1 MQLLAAAPVNTGRQ
15 LALDLARGL
24 AVLFMILVHVQE
36 MFALPAVAESW
47 LGTAVEFLG
56 GPPAAPVFMFL
67 LGTGIVYS
75 RRATELLLLKRGVL
89 ILLAGYL
96 LNLLRSTL
104 PLLLQGKLEQDGE
117 YYTEAVTSFF
127 EIDILQFAGLA
138 LIAFALLR
146 ACRRGWTALLGD
158 TPRAAVADAATVAA
172 FAAVCA
178 LPNMFIGR
186 IPVDGLLPQALT
198 GLLWGSSEHSYFPFL
213 TWFAYPAAGYLFG
226 LLLIRC
232 QRPDMFYGMLLC
244 LAAAALLQFVLTDI
258 PAILLPQ
265 TGDDY
270 DYYHH
275 NAVMN
280 VAYTLFVLCWLALL
294 YFVARL
300 PLAFT
305 TLRRWSANVAE
316 IYFIHWVL
324 LGWMG
329 VVLDYENR
337 GYVACLL
344 IFLLVAV
351 TSDAL
356 AWLYRRLTAPAAAH

>member
-1 MQLLAAAPVNTGRQ
+1 MPFITAEPVNTGRQ
-15 LALDLARGL
+15 FSLDLARGL

-36 MFALPAVAESW
+36 MFALPQVAESW
-47 LGTAVEFLG
+47 AGALVEFLG

-89 ILLAGYL
+89 VLLAGYL
-96 LNLLRSTL
+96 LNFLRGTV
-104 PLLLQGKLEQDGE
+104 PLFVQGTIEQDGD
-117 YYTEAVTSFF
+117 YLAEAGTSLC

-138 LIAFALLR
+138 LIVFALLR
-146 ACRRGWTALLGD
+146 ACRRGWMALLGD
-158 TPRAAVADAATVAA
+158 TPRAVVADAATVAA
-172 FAAVCA
+172 FSAACA
-178 LPNMFIGR
+178 LLNMFIGR
-186 IPVDGLLPQALT
+186 IPVDGLALQALT

-213 TWFAYPAAGYLFG
+213 TWICYPAAGYLFG
-226 LLLIRC
+226 LFLIRC
-232 QRPDMFYGMLLC
+232 PRPGMFYGLL
-244 LAAAALLQFVLTDI
+244 LLVSAAALLQFALTDI

-265 TGDDY
+265 SGDDY

-275 NAVMN
+275 NAVLN

-294 YFVARL
+294 HFAARL

-324 LGWMG
+324 LGWLG

-344 IFLLVAV
+344 IFLLVAMV
-351 TSDAL
+351 SDAL
-356 AWLYRRLTAPAAAH
+356 AWLYRRLTTPAAAH